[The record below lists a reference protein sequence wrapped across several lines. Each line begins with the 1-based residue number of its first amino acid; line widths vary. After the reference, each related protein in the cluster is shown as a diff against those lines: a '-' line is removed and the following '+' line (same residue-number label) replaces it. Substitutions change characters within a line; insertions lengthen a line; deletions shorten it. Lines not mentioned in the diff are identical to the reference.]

1 MSKILEIML
10 KNFFISSKASLLLVS
25 KILEA
30 MAYVLSGKSLQTLF
44 SLSTNSSEI
53 FKISLEAN
61 RF

>member
-30 MAYVLSGKSLQTLF
+30 MAYMLSGKSSQTLF
-44 SLSTNSSEI
+44 SLSTNCKRNFQNLI
-53 FKISLEAN
+53 GG
-61 RF
+61 